1 MAGCW
6 RLRLPIYAI
15 NRMLTPGS
23 TIGGLTMQE
32 LLGRG
37 AMGEVYRAVQN
48 SLNRPVAVKHI
59 SQHLVDNETVQARF
73 SREAQVIAK
82 VNSPH
87 VLGVYEFGCFTD
99 DQGEP
104 HWLLVMELVD
114 GGANARALMRRG
126 LSWQQATSIIAQ
138 VAEGLVAA
146 AEHGIVH
153 RDIKPDNIMVTN
165 KGVAKLAD
173 FGLAKAEDSHA
184 MTMDGALLGTPY
196 YMPPEACRGEPVDGR
211 GDLYSLAATWYHL
224 VARRPVFEAANTM
237 MLLRAHAEDQ
247 PEPIRKLVPAFPK
260 GLANLLHQC
269 LAKQPSQRPPN
280 AEAFLAA
287 LQAAAPSRN
296 PIPQRLDSA
305 LFQPSQAEDGNPST
319 VQTRLA
325 DAGLSATAATADAAM
340 PSTLGGEMAA
350 ESPSAPAARRRLLA
364 VTIPFIA
371 ILIMAVAWFALR
383 SGNGPG
389 ALAEESTMQSQEVG
403 PTSPNSRNA
412 QIERYLAQGKVD
424 QAWAMLEHADG
435 EEAAKLRE
443 RVRSQARER
452 STEILQQGLS
462 LLSDGALAEAL
473 ELLQQHRDI
482 AAIAGADER
491 YEEVIT
497 RLRSAMQQPE

>member
-1 MAGCW
+1 
-6 RLRLPIYAI
+6 
-15 NRMLTPGS
+15 
-23 TIGGLTMQE
+23 
-32 LLGRG
+32 
-37 AMGEVYRAVQN
+37 
-48 SLNRPVAVKHI
+48 
-59 SQHLVDNETVQARF
+59 
-73 SREAQVIAK
+73 
-82 VNSPH
+82 
-87 VLGVYEFGCFTD
+87 
-99 DQGEP
+99 
-104 HWLLVMELVD
+104 
-114 GGANARALMRRG
+114 
-126 LSWQQATSIIAQ
+126 
-138 VAEGLVAA
+138 
-146 AEHGIVH
+146 
-153 RDIKPDNIMVTN
+153 
-165 KGVAKLAD
+165 
-173 FGLAKAEDSHA
+173 
-184 MTMDGALLGTPY
+184 
-196 YMPPEACRGEPVDGR
+196 
-211 GDLYSLAATWYHL
+211 
-224 VARRPVFEAANTM
+224 
-237 MLLRAHAEDQ
+237 
-247 PEPIRKLVPAFPK
+247 
-260 GLANLLHQC
+260 
-269 LAKQPSQRPPN
+269 
-280 AEAFLAA
+280 
-287 LQAAAPSRN
+287 
-296 PIPQRLDSA
+296 
-305 LFQPSQAEDGNPST
+305 
-319 VQTRLA
+319 
-325 DAGLSATAATADAAM
+325 M